1 MKGFWVMVGQ
11 FPVKFES
18 FPKSGAISQGL
29 WMRDLNLFRPK
40 TLYPTNPV
48 GFIICSL
55 QFCPISDQPMKR
67 PIFVPICLLLT
78 TICLSLNPKYAD
90 IQGKWRASLAIDP
103 DEIPF
108 GMGLFRENGKW
119 RLEVYNAEE
128 VLVFDEVEQ
137 SGDSLKI
144 SMGIFD
150 SEIHARVVGPDR
162 LEGVFV
168 KNTTANYVV
177 PFAAKKGEAERFS
190 TKEKPTVD
198 FSGRWKTTFRKSNGE
213 EYDAVGIFSQNGNQ
227 ITGTFLTHLGDY
239 RYLEGNVDGNSF
251 KMSAFDGSHLFY
263 FGGETSENGEISG
276 LFRSGPRG
284 RETFSAKRDEKFE
297 LPDAYTFNYLKEGY
311 DKLAFSFPDV
321 NGQTVS
327 LDDPKFEGKVV
338 LVQLFGTWCPN
349 CMDET
354 KFLAPWYD
362 KHKEKGIEI
371 IALAFEAKPEFAYAS
386 ERVKKT
392 VDKLGA
398 NYTFL
403 IAGESNKEKA
413 SQALPALNQVIAFP
427 TLIYIDK
434 QGRVRKI
441 HTGFN
446 GPGTG
451 EYYDQWIEEHE
462 ALVRQLLEE

>member
-1 MKGFWVMVGQ
+1 MGH
-11 FPVKFES
+11 FPKNFAA
-18 FPKSGAISQGL
+18 FPKSGGISQDGCPKN
-29 WMRDLNLFRPK
+29 LNLFNPK

-48 GFIICSL
+48 GFIICTL
-55 QFCPISDQPMKR
+55 QFCLIPEYSMKR
-67 PIFVPICLLLT
+67 IFLFQICLLLT
-78 TICLSLNPKYAD
+78 VFSTSHKPKNPD
-90 IQGKWRASLAIDP
+90 LQGKWRASLNISP

-108 GMGLFRENGKW
+108 GIGLFQEAGKW

-137 SGDSLKI
+137 SGDSLKVT
-144 SMGIFD
+144 MGIFD
-150 SEIHARVVGPDR
+150 SEIHARILGPDQ

-168 KNTTANYVV
+168 KNTSANYVV
-177 PFAAKKGEAERFS
+177 PFTAQKGDLARFP
-190 TKEKPTVD
+190 TDVKPRAD
-198 FSGRWKTTFRKSNGE
+198 FSGRWKTTFKKSNSE
-213 EYDAVGIFSQNGNQ
+213 EYEAVGIFSQKGNR

-239 RYLEGNVDGNSF
+239 RYLEGNVEGNSF

-263 FGGETSENGEISG
+263 FGGELNEAGEIDG

-284 RETFSAKRDEKFE
+284 KETFTALRDEKFE
-297 LPDAYTFNYLKEGY
+297 LPDAYSFNYLKDGY
-311 DKLAFSFPDV
+311 EKLSFSFPDV
-321 NGQTVS
+321 NGKPVS
-327 LDDPKFEGKVV
+327 LEDPRFQGKVV

-362 KHKEKGIEI
+362 RHKDKGIEI
-371 IALAFEAKPEFAYAS
+371 IGLAFEAKPDFVYAS

-392 VDKLGA
+392 VERLGA

-434 QGRVRKI
+434 KGKVRKI
-441 HTGFN
+441 HTGFT

-451 EYYDQWIEEHE
+451 DYFDRWIEEHE
-462 ALVRQLLEE
+462 ALVKKLLEE